1 MAWYVVH
8 VGKKPGV
15 YSSWEE
21 AHEQVNGFKGNCYKK
36 YNTRNQAVQAFY
48 GHSLDNPP
56 LLQPVNPPH
65 VYNDGNDGSLAL
77 WLAVF
82 KIVIVLVVVLL
93 IGFLIW
99 KLL

>member
-1 MAWYVVH
+1 
-8 VGKKPGV
+8 
-15 YSSWEE
+15 
-21 AHEQVNGFKGNCYKK
+21 
-36 YNTRNQAVQAFY
+36 VQTFY

-65 VYNDGNDGSLAL
+65 VYHDGNDGSLAL

-82 KIVIVLVVVLL
+82 KIVILLVVVLL

>member
-1 MAWYVVH
+1 
-8 VGKKPGV
+8 
-15 YSSWEE
+15 
-21 AHEQVNGFKGNCYKK
+21 VNGFKGNCYKK
-36 YNTRNQAVQAFY
+36 YNSRNQAVQAFY

-82 KIVIVLVVVLL
+82 KIVILLVVFLL

>member
-36 YNTRNQAVQAFY
+36 YNTRNQAKQAFY
-48 GHSLDNPP
+48 GHPLENPP
-56 LLQPVNPPH
+56 LL
-65 VYNDGNDGSLAL
+65 
-77 WLAVF
+77 
-82 KIVIVLVVVLL
+82 
-93 IGFLIW
+93 
-99 KLL
+99 